1 MALYW
6 TAARAFE
13 IIMVAAGAE
22 NSFTC
27 TLQLT
32 VVALEFH

>member
-1 MALYW
+1 MLYW
-6 TAARAFE
+6 TAKAFE

-22 NSFTC
+22 NSLTC

-32 VVALEFH
+32 VALEFH